1 MTTHLVL
8 NLNVPELD
16 AIDYLPINHRMAET
30 RVRSL
35 GSINESNLGSRI
47 YTELMPMKIISVKL
61 KGNLKKWKFV

>member
-1 MTTHLVL
+1 M
-8 NLNVPELD
+8 D